1 MFFWKTFLGDLQARN
16 HQATAFQEN
25 LEFCF
30 LLQRGPI
37 VKSCFENVWN
47 FWQISGTDAN
57 LPPSSATWAHMC
69 PGPGK
74 KIRSA
79 VIFFKSLFLAHMNCG
94 VLTTADPSCWSDRSW
109 VGWVDGLMD
118 SCGFYP
124 HLRLE
129 ARHPLS
135 NPRSTRLNQT
145 KSESLRSIAAV
156 GFIKFCLWFYLS
168 NPMRS
173 SIEQIFVSDYICQI
187 RCVEVYRT
195 NRDMVTLSMTKS
207 KSVHSIKMTRI
218 PMVPKFYQVVK

>member
-1 MFFWKTFLGDLQARN
+1 MRRVINILFRWNPMKLVTYYLEEVIKGMKHLCAFWKTFLGDLQARN

-69 PGPGK
+69 PEPGK
-74 KIRSA
+74 KFRSA
-79 VIFFKSLFLAHMNCG
+79 VIFFKSLFLGHMNCG
-94 VLTTADPSCWSDRSW
+94 ALTTADPSCWSDRSW

-145 KSESLRSIAAV
+145 KLESLQSFAAV
-156 GFIKFCLWFYLS
+156 GFIQFCIWFVKSDVKKYRTNICIWFYLS
-168 NPMRS
+168 NQMWS
-173 SIEQIFVSDYICQI
+173 GIE
-187 RCVEVYRT
+187 
-195 NRDMVTLSMTKS
+195 NK
-207 KSVHSIKMTRI
+207 
-218 PMVPKFYQVVK
+218 